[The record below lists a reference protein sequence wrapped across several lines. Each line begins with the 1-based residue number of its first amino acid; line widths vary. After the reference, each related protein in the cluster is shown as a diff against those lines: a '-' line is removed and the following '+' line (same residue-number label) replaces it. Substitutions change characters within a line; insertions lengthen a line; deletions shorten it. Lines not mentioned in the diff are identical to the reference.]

1 MLPSRKSEPGIPV
14 GLAAVSGRAVP
25 PAPSLRCS
33 GVGGAWA
40 AGRRRRRAAKD
51 AADLLSPLP
60 GATVLLSQE
69 VAASGVAFLL
79 TVQSS
84 MATPSHT
91 ASGVCL
97 RPEFL
102 LQA

>member
-1 MLPSRKSEPGIPV
+1 
-14 GLAAVSGRAVP
+14 
-25 PAPSLRCS
+25 
-33 GVGGAWA
+33 
-40 AGRRRRRAAKD
+40 
-51 AADLLSPLP
+51 
-60 GATVLLSQE
+60 VLLSQE

-97 RPEFL
+97 RQSSYFK
-102 LQA
+102 QASTESNALVSVAVTQ